1 MSETYYSIKK
11 STLTGIAD
19 AVRSKTGDT
28 AQIAVSRLAEA
39 ISGIEA
45 GSPGGAVTE
54 YSQVNSTVQA
64 YLKASEAYVAGDLT
78 STVMPG
84 YSDYTDTT
92 LEDPAGYAIDVSAE
106 GTVLVQD
113 ETDGDGWKD
122 SVLAGAYTVYNLLPA
137 HTSTVAVVSNN
148 AVAAIKRLKP
158 TGTLRMIH
166 MDGVHNFRDLGGW
179 ACDGGTIKYNKI
191 IRGAQLDNAGT
202 MMASSRDLYT
212 MSSVIGILTEVDLRT
227 ASQAGSATE
236 SVIGKQVDYARYDIG
251 DSAYLA
257 MINLAGSAYKI
268 TAQAIK
274 HIMESVVKNKPV
286 YIHCQAGADRTG
298 VVCCLLEGILGVGGT
313 DRDRDYE
320 LTAFYGILDYSD
332 RVRTNSG
339 WVAVYTY
346 INGLTGDSFRDK
358 VLRWMVTAGVPLGT
372 INDFRA
378 AMSTGTPETLSYG
391 YSVTNNLSNVTTSN
405 TAASALSGASYTAT
419 LTPSTDYAISTVTVT
434 MGGTDITSSAWD
446 AGTKTITISNVTGAI
461 VISAVAQSNMYAIT
475 YALTSVICDNSA
487 ASVVK
492 GAAYTAH
499 LTASDGYNIDSVVV
513 TMGGIDVTSKVY
525 TSSTGVIIID
535 SVTGDVVITASASVP
550 IVNQLPLATDAD
562 GNLYNDGT
570 GYKSGYRLNSLG
582 ADSAQSAAY
591 VTGFIPC
598 KKGQTIKL
606 TNIHL
611 PAFGNV
617 ANMGYC
623 YIALYDSSKAL
634 IKSNYSKDYY
644 GDGSN
649 TPKTDDG
656 SWITEL
662 TLNRAV
668 GGSSVNIYGLA
679 YIRISALKI
688 DDTSEI
694 YIK

>member
-1 MSETYYSIKK
+1 MNETYYSIKK

-19 AVRSKTGDT
+19 AVRGKTGDT
-28 AQIAVSRLAEA
+28 AKIAVNGLAEA
-39 ISGIEA
+39 ISGIAA
-45 GSPGGAVTE
+45 GSSGGAVTE

-64 YLKASEAYVAGDLT
+64 YLTASEAYVAGDFT
-78 STVMPG
+78 STVMPS

-92 LEDPAGYAIDVSAE
+92 LEDPAGYIIIDVSAE

-122 SVLAGAYTVYNLLPA
+122 SVSAGTYTVYNLLPA
-137 HTSTVAVVSNN
+137 RTSTVAVVSNN
-148 AVAAIKRLKP
+148 AAAVIKRLKP

-179 ACDGGTIKYNKI
+179 ACDGGTVRYNKI

-251 DSAYLA
+251 DSAYLT
-257 MINLAGSAYKI
+257 MINLTGSTYKI

-274 HIMESVVKNKPV
+274 YAMESVVNNKPV

-298 VVCCLLEGILGVGGT
+298 VVCCLLEGILGVGDT
-313 DRDRDYE
+313 YRDRDYE
-320 LTAFYGILDYSD
+320 LTAFYGMLDYSD
-332 RVRTNSG
+332 RVRTNNG
-339 WVAVYTY
+339 WTAVYNY

-358 VLRWMVTAGVPLGT
+358 VLHWMITAGVPLDT
-372 INDFRA
+372 INNFRA
-378 AMSTGTPETLSYG
+378 AMSTGTPETLTYG
-391 YSVTNNLSNVTTSN
+391 YAITNNLSNVTTSN
-405 TAASALSGASYTAT
+405 TVA
-419 LTPSTDYAISTVTVT
+419 
-434 MGGTDITSSAWD
+434 
-446 AGTKTITISNVTGAI
+446 NVT
-461 VISAVAQSNMYAIT
+461 N
-475 YALTSVICDNSA
+475 
-487 ASVVK
+487 
-492 GAAYTAH
+492 GAAYTAT

-550 IVNQLPLATDAD
+550 TVNQLPLSTDAD

-582 ADSAQSAAY
+582 VESAQSVAY

-606 TNIHL
+606 TNVHL
-611 PAFGNV
+611 PAFSSV
-617 ANMGYC
+617 ANFAYC
-623 YIALYDSSKAL
+623 YIALYDSSKSL
-634 IKSNYSKDYY
+634 IKSSYSKDYY
-644 GDGSN
+644 NNGSN

-662 TLNRAV
+662 TLNQGV
-668 GGSSVNIYGLA
+668 GGSSVDISGLA
-679 YIRISALKI
+679 YIRISALQI